1 MELSNFLKNYKYN
14 TIDKNIYNM
23 YENFNY
29 DNFELFKIHLDFL
42 LTHIYNIN
50 LTNEQQIRI
59 GQEEFRSK
67 LLEKFN
73 YKCCISDNDCKD
85 EIQACHIIPVKYN
98 GGYSINNGLI
108 LSSNLHIT
116 FDKYYWSINH
126 NTLQIEINNNIE
138 NSGSIKKYIS
148 KKINL
153 EMNDELYY
161 NLSNHYYTFV
171 NY

>member
-14 TIDKNIYNM
+14 TIDKSIYNM

-29 DNFELFKIHLDFL
+29 ENFEVFKIHLDFL
-42 LTHIYNIN
+42 LIHIYNIQVS
-50 LTNEQQIRI
+50 NEQQIRM

-73 YKCCISDNDCKD
+73 YKCCISDNNCKK
-85 EIQACHIIPVKYN
+85 EIQACHIIPVKFN
-98 GGYSINNGLI
+98 DGYSINNCLI
-108 LSSNLHIT
+108 LSSNLHVT
-116 FDKYYWSINH
+116 FDKYYWSINP
-126 NTLQIEINNNIE
+126 NTLQIKINNNIE
-138 NSGSIKKYIS
+138 NLRSIKKYIGN
-148 KKINL
+148 KIDL
-153 EMNDELYY
+153 EMNNELYY